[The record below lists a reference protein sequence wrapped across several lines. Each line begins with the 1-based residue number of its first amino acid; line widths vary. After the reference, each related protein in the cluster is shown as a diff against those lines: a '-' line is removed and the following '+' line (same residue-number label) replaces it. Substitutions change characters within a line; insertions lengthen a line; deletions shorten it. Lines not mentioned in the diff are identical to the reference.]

1 MSYRHLIPLAPICQF
16 RLRFPESIF
25 WKMVIIVEEIHFFPI
40 LNVNIN
46 SKYFHSLNKDHFFSF
61 NNLGPICLL
70 QNLLPAKN
78 LEYLLILDWWIKT
91 FQINQLKKSCCK
103 TFVCTGIVARNI
115 KVITSF
121 PPLLMLSSRR
131 KDIQLQLHIHSKKR
145 NYRSVTTHTIFK
157 ELFRRVN

>member
-46 SKYFHSLNKDHFFSF
+46 SKYFHSLNKDHFFPSTTWVRF
-61 NNLGPICLL
+61 AYFKISYQP
-70 QNLLPAKN
+70 KN
-78 LEYLLILDWWIKT
+78 VEYLLILDWWIKT
-91 FQINQLKKSCCK
+91 YQINQLKKSCCK

>member
-40 LNVNIN
+40 WNVNIN
-46 SKYFHSLNKDHFFSF
+46 SKYFHGLNKDHFFLQQ
-61 NNLGPICLL
+61 LGSD
-70 QNLLPAKN
+70 LPTSKSLTSQKCRVPPNSWLMDKN
-78 LEYLLILDWWIKT
+78 LSNKPAQKI
-91 FQINQLKKSCCK
+91 CCK